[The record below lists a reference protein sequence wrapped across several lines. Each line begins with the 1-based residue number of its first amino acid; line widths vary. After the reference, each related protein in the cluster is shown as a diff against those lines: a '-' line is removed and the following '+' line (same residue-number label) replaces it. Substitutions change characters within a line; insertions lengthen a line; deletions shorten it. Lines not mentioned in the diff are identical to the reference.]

1 MIDVR
6 QTNELTPRE
15 LVTIFKERTRVFV
28 VEQTCYYQE
37 VDDEDYQ
44 CFHVRILD
52 DQTNELMA
60 YARIMPKKDKDYVT
74 FGRVLVVEKFRRQG
88 LGNQLLKAVL
98 NYISTHFPGLDVEIE
113 AQAYLTKFYGSFGFK
128 QTSEIYLLDNIPHCQ
143 MKLAASVD

>member
-15 LVTIFKERTRVFV
+15 LVTIFKERTSVFV

-52 DQTNELMA
+52 DRTNDLMA
-60 YARIMPKKDKDYVT
+60 YARIMPKKDYVT

-88 LGNQLLKAVL
+88 LGSQLLKAVL
-98 NYISTHFPGLDVEIE
+98 DYISTHFPGLDVEIE

>member
-6 QTNELTPRE
+6 QTNELTPQE
-15 LVTIFKERTRVFV
+15 LVTIFKERTSVFV

-60 YARIMPKKDKDYVT
+60 YARIMPKKDSVT

-98 NYISTHFPGLDVEIE
+98 DYISTHFPGLDVEIE
-113 AQAYLTKFYGSFGFK
+113 AQAYLTKFYVSFGFK

-143 MKLAASVD
+143 MKLAASID

>member
-52 DQTNELMA
+52 DRTNELMA
-60 YARIMPKKDKDYVT
+60 YARIMPKKDSVT

-98 NYISTHFPGLDVEIE
+98 DYISTHFPGLDVEIE

>member
-15 LVTIFKERTRVFV
+15 LVTIFKERTSIFV

-52 DQTNELMA
+52 DRTNELMA
-60 YARIMPKKDKDYVT
+60 YARIMPKKDSVT

-88 LGNQLLKAVL
+88 LGSQLLKAVL
-98 NYISTHFPGLDVEIE
+98 DYISTHFPGLDVEIE

>member
-1 MIDVR
+1 MIDVKP
-6 QTNELTPRE
+6 TNELTPRE

-52 DQTNELMA
+52 DRTNELMA
-60 YARIMPKKDKDYVT
+60 YARIMPKKDSVT

-88 LGNQLLKAVL
+88 LGSQLLKAVL
-98 NYISTHFPGLDVEIE
+98 DYISTHFPGLDVEIE

>member
-6 QTNELTPRE
+6 QTNELTPQE

-60 YARIMPKKDKDYVT
+60 YARIMPKKDSVT

-98 NYISTHFPGLDVEIE
+98 DYISTHFPGLDVEIE

-143 MKLAASVD
+143 MKLAASID

>member
-52 DQTNELMA
+52 DQTDELMA
-60 YARIMPKKDKDYVT
+60 YARIMPKKDSVT

-98 NYISTHFPGLDVEIE
+98 DYISTHFPGLDVEIE

>member
-1 MIDVR
+1 MIDIR

-15 LVTIFKERTRVFV
+15 LVTIFKERIRVFV

-60 YARIMPKKDKDYVT
+60 YARIMPKKDSVT

-98 NYISTHFPGLDVEIE
+98 DYISTHFPGLDVEIE

>member
-15 LVTIFKERTRVFV
+15 LVTIFKERTSVFV

-52 DQTNELMA
+52 DRTNELMA
-60 YARIMPKKDKDYVT
+60 YARIMPKKDSVT

-88 LGNQLLKAVL
+88 LGSQLLKAVL
-98 NYISTHFPGLDVEIE
+98 DYISTHFPGLDVEIE

-143 MKLAASVD
+143 MKLVASVY

>member
-1 MIDVR
+1 MIDVKP
-6 QTNELTPRE
+6 TNELTPQE

-37 VDDEDYQ
+37 VDDEDYY
-44 CFHVRILD
+44 CFHVRILN

-60 YARIMPKKDKDYVT
+60 YARIMPKT
-74 FGRVLVVEKFRRQG
+74 FGRVLVVERFRKQG

-98 NYISTHFPGLDVEIE
+98 DYISTHFPGLDVEIE

-143 MKLAASVD
+143 MKLVASVD

>member
-52 DQTNELMA
+52 DRTNELMA
-60 YARIMPKKDKDYVT
+60 YARIMPKKDSVT

-88 LGNQLLKAVL
+88 LGSQLLKAVL
-98 NYISTHFPGLDVEIE
+98 DYISTHFPGLDVEIE

>member
-44 CFHVRILD
+44 CLHVRILD

-60 YARIMPKKDKDYVT
+60 YARIMPKKDSVT

-98 NYISTHFPGLDVEIE
+98 DYISTHFPGLDVEIE

-143 MKLAASVD
+143 MKLAASID

>member
-52 DQTNELMA
+52 DRTNELMS
-60 YARIMPKKDKDYVT
+60 YARIMPKKDSVT
-74 FGRVLVVEKFRRQG
+74 FGRVLVVEKFRKQG
-88 LGNQLLKAVL
+88 LGSQLLKAVL
-98 NYISTHFPGLDVEIE
+98 DYISTHFPGLDVEIE

>member
-52 DQTNELMA
+52 DRTNELMA
-60 YARIMPKKDKDYVT
+60 YARVMPKKDSVT

-88 LGNQLLKAVL
+88 LGSQLLKAVL
-98 NYISTHFPGLDVEIE
+98 DYISTHFPGLDVEIE

>member
-52 DQTNELMA
+52 DRTNELMA
-60 YARIMPKKDKDYVT
+60 YARIMPKKDSVT

-88 LGNQLLKAVL
+88 LGSQLLKAVL
-98 NYISTHFPGLDVEIE
+98 DYISTHFPGLDVEIE

-143 MKLAASVD
+143 IKLAASVD

>member
-15 LVTIFKERTRVFV
+15 LVTIFKERTSVFV

-52 DQTNELMA
+52 DRTNELIA
-60 YARIMPKKDKDYVT
+60 YARIMPKKDSVT

-88 LGNQLLKAVL
+88 LGSQLLKAVL
-98 NYISTHFPGLDVEIE
+98 DYISTHFPGLDVEIE

>member
-37 VDDEDYQ
+37 VDGEDYQ

-60 YARIMPKKDKDYVT
+60 YARIMPKKDSVT

-98 NYISTHFPGLDVEIE
+98 DYISTHFPGLDVEIE

-143 MKLAASVD
+143 MKLVASVD

>member
-6 QTNELTPRE
+6 QTNELTPRK
-15 LVTIFKERTRVFV
+15 LVTIFKERTSVFV

-52 DQTNELMA
+52 DRTNELMA
-60 YARIMPKKDKDYVT
+60 YARIMPKKDSVT

-88 LGNQLLKAVL
+88 LGSQLLKAVL
-98 NYISTHFPGLDVEIE
+98 DYISTHFPGLDVEIE

-128 QTSEIYLLDNIPHCQ
+128 RTSEIYLLDNIPHCQ

>member
-15 LVTIFKERTRVFV
+15 LVTIFKERTSVFV

-52 DQTNELMA
+52 DRTNDLMA
-60 YARIMPKKDKDYVT
+60 YARIMPKKGSVT

-88 LGNQLLKAVL
+88 LGSQLLKAVL
-98 NYISTHFPGLDVEIE
+98 DYISTHFPGLDVEIE

>member
-15 LVTIFKERTRVFV
+15 LVTIFKERTSVFV

-52 DQTNELMA
+52 DRTNELMA
-60 YARIMPKKDKDYVT
+60 YARIMPKKDSVT

-88 LGNQLLKAVL
+88 LGSQLLKAVL
-98 NYISTHFPGLDVEIE
+98 DYISTHFPGLDVEIE

-143 MKLAASVD
+143 MKLAVSVD

>member
-52 DQTNELMA
+52 DQTNDLMA
-60 YARIMPKKDKDYVT
+60 YARIMPKKDSVT

-98 NYISTHFPGLDVEIE
+98 DYISTHFPGLDVEIE

>member
-6 QTNELTPRE
+6 QTNELTPRK

-52 DQTNELMA
+52 DRTNELMA
-60 YARIMPKKDKDYVT
+60 YARIMPKKDSVT

-88 LGNQLLKAVL
+88 LGSQLLKAVL
-98 NYISTHFPGLDVEIE
+98 DYISTHFPGLDVEIE

>member
-60 YARIMPKKDKDYVT
+60 YARIMPKKDSVT

-98 NYISTHFPGLDVEIE
+98 DYITTHFPGLDVEIE

>member
-15 LVTIFKERTRVFV
+15 LVTIFKERTSVFV

-44 CFHVRILD
+44 CFHVRILND
-52 DQTNELMA
+52 RTNELMA
-60 YARIMPKKDKDYVT
+60 YARIMPKKDSVT

-98 NYISTHFPGLDVEIE
+98 DYISTHFPGLDVEIE

>member
-60 YARIMPKKDKDYVT
+60 YARIMPKKDSVT

-98 NYISTHFPGLDVEIE
+98 DYISTHFPGLDVEIE
-113 AQAYLTKFYGSFGFK
+113 AQAYLTKFYGSLGFK

-143 MKLAASVD
+143 MKLVASVD

>member
-15 LVTIFKERTRVFV
+15 LVTIFKERTSVFV

-52 DQTNELMA
+52 DRTNELMA
-60 YARIMPKKDKDYVT
+60 YARIMPKKDSVT

-88 LGNQLLKAVL
+88 LGSQLLKAVL
-98 NYISTHFPGLDVEIE
+98 DYISTHFPGLDVEIE

>member
-15 LVTIFKERTRVFV
+15 LVTIFKERTSVFV

-52 DQTNELMA
+52 DRTNELMA
-60 YARIMPKKDKDYVT
+60 YARIMPKKDSVT
-74 FGRVLVVEKFRRQG
+74 FGRVLVVERFRRQG

-98 NYISTHFPGLDVEIE
+98 DYISTHFPGLDVEIE

>member
-1 MIDVR
+1 MIDVKP
-6 QTNELTPRE
+6 TNELTPQE

-37 VDDEDYQ
+37 VDDEDYH
-44 CFHVRILD
+44 CFHVRILN

-60 YARIMPKKDKDYVT
+60 YARIMPKKDYVT
-74 FGRVLVVEKFRRQG
+74 FGRVLVVERFRKQG
-88 LGNQLLKAVL
+88 LLKAVL
-98 NYISTHFPGLDVEIE
+98 DYISTHFPGLDVEIE

-143 MKLAASVD
+143 MKLVASVD

>member
-6 QTNELTPRE
+6 QTNELMPRE
-15 LVTIFKERTRVFV
+15 LVTIFKERTSVFV

-52 DQTNELMA
+52 DQTDELMA
-60 YARIMPKKDKDYVT
+60 YARIMPKKDSVT
-74 FGRVLVVEKFRRQG
+74 FGRVLVVKKFRRQG

-98 NYISTHFPGLDVEIE
+98 DYISTHFPGLDVEIE

>member
-60 YARIMPKKDKDYVT
+60 YARIMPKKDSVT

-88 LGNQLLKAVL
+88 LGSQLLKAVL
-98 NYISTHFPGLDVEIE
+98 DYISTHFPGLDVEIE

-143 MKLAASVD
+143 IKLAASVD

>member
-6 QTNELTPRE
+6 KTNELTPRE

-52 DQTNELMA
+52 DRTNELMS
-60 YARIMPKKDKDYVT
+60 YARIMPKKDSVT

-88 LGNQLLKAVL
+88 LGSQLLKAVL
-98 NYISTHFPGLDVEIE
+98 DYISTHFPGLDVEIE

>member
-15 LVTIFKERTRVFV
+15 LVTIFKERTSVFV

-37 VDDEDYQ
+37 VDDKDYQ

-60 YARIMPKKDKDYVT
+60 YARIMPKKDSVT
-74 FGRVLVVEKFRRQG
+74 FGRMLVVEKFRRQG

-98 NYISTHFPGLDVEIE
+98 DYISTHFPSLDVEIE

-143 MKLAASVD
+143 MKLAASID

>member
-44 CFHVRILD
+44 CFHVQILD

-60 YARIMPKKDKDYVT
+60 YARIMPKKDSVT

-98 NYISTHFPGLDVEIE
+98 DYISTHFPGLDVEIE

-143 MKLAASVD
+143 MKLAASID

>member
-6 QTNELTPRE
+6 QTNELTPQE

-52 DQTNELMA
+52 DRTNELMA
-60 YARIMPKKDKDYVT
+60 YARIMPKKDSVT

-88 LGNQLLKAVL
+88 LGSQLLKAVL
-98 NYISTHFPGLDVEIE
+98 DYISTHFPGLDVEIE

>member
-52 DQTNELMA
+52 DRTNDLMA
-60 YARIMPKKDKDYVT
+60 YARIMPKKGYVT
-74 FGRVLVVEKFRRQG
+74 FGRVLVVERFRKQG

-98 NYISTHFPGLDVEIE
+98 DYISTHFPGLDVEIE

>member
-6 QTNELTPRE
+6 QTNELTPQE

-60 YARIMPKKDKDYVT
+60 YARIMPKKDSVT

-88 LGNQLLKAVL
+88 GWAISCSKPSWTISQRTFLVWTLRLKRRP
-98 NYISTHFPGLDVEIE
+98 I
-113 AQAYLTKFYGSFGFK
+113 
-128 QTSEIYLLDNIPHCQ
+128 
-143 MKLAASVD
+143 

>member
-6 QTNELTPRE
+6 QTNELTPQE
-15 LVTIFKERTRVFV
+15 LVTIFKERTSVFV

-52 DQTNELMA
+52 DQTNGLMA
-60 YARIMPKKDKDYVT
+60 YARIMPKKDSVT

-98 NYISTHFPGLDVEIE
+98 DYISTHFPGLDVEIE

-143 MKLAASVD
+143 MKLAASID